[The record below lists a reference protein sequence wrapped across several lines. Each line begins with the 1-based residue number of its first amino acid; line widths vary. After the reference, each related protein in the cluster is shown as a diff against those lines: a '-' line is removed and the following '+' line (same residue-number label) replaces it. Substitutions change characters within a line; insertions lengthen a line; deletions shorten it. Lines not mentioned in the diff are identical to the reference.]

1 MHGLSDINSTVKQV
15 SPQRRIAW
23 GGPAQGITAVHV
35 WTFTPRR
42 DGVHVHTEESWSG
55 APVKADV
62 PALQA
67 ALDASLDAWLHNL
80 KTEAEN

>member
-1 MHGLSDINSTVKQV
+1 M
-15 SPQRRIAW
+15 SPRRSSSPPARC
-23 GGPAQGITAVHV
+23 GPAQGIIAVHV

-42 DGVHVHTEESWSG
+42 DGVHVHTEESWAG
-55 APVKADV
+55 APVEADV

-80 KTEAEN
+80 KAEAEN